1 LAQAKTVLSLPA
13 DTVSDL
19 AAKVATAD
27 IVDDLVSE
35 DTDKPLSAA
44 QGKVLQD
51 TKANI
56 TDINN
61 LIPRAAFSWDNT
73 ATTTPAAKPQVTPT
87 AEMLASVHGRM
98 KGCLLLDGGSVNYY
112 LNPTDWTQKED
123 GSASDLTGADGMVM
137 VEIPRFYVRNS
148 SAGNLWKPE
157 ISATPLAGYEVHPAF
172 IKDGV
177 EVPFRYISAY
187 DACVQKTQAITGATA
202 ADPVVITSNNHGLQ
216 TGDTCTITGVVGM
229 VEINDRTFT
238 VTRVDANEFSLDS
251 EDGTLHTAYTSGGT
265 FAAAIGG
272 GNLDN
277 ATALVDLTATTGSK
291 LASISGAYPMV
302 GLQRSEF
309 RTLAAN
315 RGAGWRQLDFALWSA
330 IGLLLAVEAQT
341 LDSQGV
347 YGAGNTGLASYPTAS
362 AVQTD
367 SPHSK
372 AGKGNS
378 IGNAS
383 TDTTSGASSASRDVA
398 FCKYR
403 GIENFWG
410 NCLNLVDGIV
420 TYSEGNIAGNKVFAY
435 WSNNRANF
443 ADVANASAATAI
455 PAGFAFLG
463 EIHNTLN
470 SLVRATVFNPLT
482 VWALVPTGGS
492 ATGTHGTTDT
502 YRTNS
507 GWRAVRVGGSAVA
520 TANAGAFAFNNF
532 DGDWVVPLR
541 TQGSRLA
548 Y

>member
-1 LAQAKTVLSLPA
+1 MADQKLSELTEATSIA
-13 DTVSDL
+13 DGDEIYAVVGGDSRRVKKSTLLND
-19 AAKVATAD
+19 
-27 IVDDLVSE
+27 
-35 DTDKPLSAA
+35 
-44 QGKVLQD
+44 
-51 TKANI
+51 
-56 TDINN
+56 

-148 SAGNLWKPE
+148 SSGNLWKPE

-177 EVPFRYISAY
+177 EVPFRYIGAY

-216 TGDTCTITGVVGM
+216 TGDTCTITDVGGM

-251 EDGTLHTAYTSGGT
+251 EDGTGHTAYTSGGS

-291 LASISGAYPMV
+291 LASISGVYPMV
-302 GLQRSEF
+302 GLTRAEF

-315 RGAGWRQLDFALWSA
+315 RGDGWRQLDFALWSA

-347 YGAGNTGLASYPTAS
+347 YGAGNTGTTYDTTATDPTQAGS
-362 AVQTD
+362 G
-367 SPHSK
+367 HSI

-378 IGNAS
+378 LGNAS

-410 NCLNLVDGIV
+410 NANNWADGINL
-420 TYSEGNIAGNKVFAY
+420 YSEGNSAGNKAFAY

-443 ADVANASAATAI
+443 ADVAQAAAATAI
-455 PAGFAFLG
+455 PAGFALFG
-463 EIHNTLN
+463 EINNTLN
-470 SLVRATVFNPLT
+470 TGRYATVFDPLL
-482 VWALVPTGGS
+482 VWALRPTTS
-492 ATGTHGTTDT
+492 STTSTHGTTDF
-502 YRTNS
+502 YFTNS
-507 GWRAVRVGGSAVA
+507 GWRVLLVGGSASVGSI
-520 TANAGAFAFNNF
+520 AGAFAFGGF
-532 DGDWVVPLR
+532 FVSGDR
-541 TQGSRLA
+541 FRSIGGRLA
-548 Y
+548 W

>member
-1 LAQAKTVLSLPA
+1 MA
-13 DTVSDL
+13 DQKLTELTEATSIADGDEIYAV
-19 AAKVATAD
+19 VAGNSRRVKKST
-27 IVDDLVSE
+27 LLNE
-35 DTDKPLSAA
+35 
-44 QGKVLQD
+44 
-51 TKANI
+51 
-56 TDINN
+56 

-73 ATTTPAAKPQVTPT
+73 ATTTPAAKPVATPT

-123 GSASDLTGADGMVM
+123 GSTSNLTGADGMVM

-157 ISATPLAGYEVHPAF
+157 ISATPLAGYVVHPAF

-202 ADPVVITSNNHGLQ
+202 ANPVVITSNNHGLQ

-291 LASISGAYPMV
+291 LASISGVYPMV
-302 GLQRSEF
+302 GLQRAEF

-341 LDSQGV
+341 LNSQGV
-347 YGAGNTGLASYPTAS
+347 YGAGNTGTTYDTTATDPTQAGS
-362 AVQTD
+362 G
-367 SPHSK
+367 HSI

-378 IGNAS
+378 LGNAS
-383 TDTTSGASSASRDVA
+383 TDTTSGASSASRNVA

-410 NCLNLVDGIV
+410 NCNNWADGINL
-420 TYSEGNIAGNKVFAY
+420 YSEGNTAGNKVFAY
-435 WSNNRANF
+435 WSNNGANF
-443 ADVANASAATAI
+443 ADVANAAAATAI
-455 PAGFAFLG
+455 PAGFALFG
-463 EIHNTLN
+463 EIAN
-470 SLVRATVFNPLT
+470 SFNATRYATVFDPLL
-482 VWALVPTGGS
+482 VWALRPTTIS
-492 ATGTHGTTDT
+492 TTSTHGTTDF
-502 YRTNS
+502 YFTNS
-507 GWRAVRVGGSAVA
+507 GWRVLLVGGDAA
-520 TANAGAFAFNNF
+520 GGGQAGAFFFGSVF
-532 DGDWVVPLR
+532 DSGGRDR
-541 TQGSRLA
+541 RFGGRLS

>member
-1 LAQAKTVLSLPA
+1 MA
-13 DTVSDL
+13 DQKLTEL
-19 AAKVATAD
+19 TEATSIAD
-27 IVDDLVSE
+27 GDELYAVVGGDSRRVKKSTLLNE
-35 DTDKPLSAA
+35 
-44 QGKVLQD
+44 
-51 TKANI
+51 
-56 TDINN
+56 

-98 KGCLLLDGGSVNYY
+98 KGCLLLDNGAVNYY

-148 SAGNLWKPE
+148 SSGNLWKPE
-157 ISATPLAGYEVHPAF
+157 ISATPLAGYVVHPAF
-172 IKDGV
+172 IKDGI

-187 DACVQKTQAITGATA
+187 DACVQKEQAITGATT
-202 ADPVVITSNNHGLQ
+202 ADPVVITANNHGLQ
-216 TGDTCTITGVVGM
+216 TGDTCTITDVGGM

-238 VTRVDANEFSLDS
+238 VTRVDANTFSLDG
-251 EDGTLHTAYTSGGT
+251 EDGTGHTAYTSGGS

-277 ATALVDLTATTGSK
+277 AIALVDLTATTGSK
-291 LASISGAYPMV
+291 LASISGVYPMV
-302 GLQRSEF
+302 GLQRADF

-341 LDSQGV
+341 LNSQGV
-347 YGAGNTGLASYPTAS
+347 YGAGNTGLSSYPSSNADQ
-362 AVQTD
+362 AQ

-383 TDTTSGASSASRDVA
+383 TNTTSGASSASRDVA

-410 NCLNLVDGIV
+410 NCNNWVDGINL
-420 TYSEGNIAGNKVFAY
+420 YSEGNTAGNKVFAY

-443 ADVANASAATAI
+443 ADVINLAAADAI
-455 PAGFAFLG
+455 PAGFALFG
-463 EIHNTLN
+463 EIANTLN
-470 SLVRATVFNPLT
+470 ADRFATVFDPLV
-482 VWALVPTGGS
+482 VWALRPTTVS
-492 ATGTHGTTDT
+492 TTSSHGTTDRF
-502 YRTNS
+502 RTNS
-507 GWRAVRVGGSAVA
+507 GWRVLRVGGDASDGGS
-520 TANAGAFAFNNF
+520 AGAFLFF
-532 DGDWVVPLR
+532 GLDPLGFGR
-541 TQGSRLA
+541 RICGGRLA
-548 Y
+548 W

>member
-1 LAQAKTVLSLPA
+1 MA
-13 DTVSDL
+13 DQKLTEL
-19 AAKVATAD
+19 TEATSIAD
-27 IVDDLVSE
+27 GDEIYAVVGGDSRRVKKSTLLNE
-35 DTDKPLSAA
+35 
-44 QGKVLQD
+44 
-51 TKANI
+51 
-56 TDINN
+56 

-73 ATTTPAAKPQVTPT
+73 ATTTPAAKPVATPT

-123 GSASDLTGADGMVM
+123 GSASNLTGADGMVM

-157 ISATPLAGYEVHPAF
+157 ISATPLAGYVVHPAF
-172 IKDGV
+172 IKDGI

-187 DACVQKTQAITGATA
+187 DACVQKTQAITGATT

-216 TGDTCTITGVVGM
+216 TGDTCTITSVGGM

-238 VTRVDANEFSLDS
+238 VTRVDANTFSLDG
-251 EDGTLHTAYTSGGT
+251 EDGTGHTAYTSGGS

-291 LASISGAYPMV
+291 LASISGVYPMV
-302 GLQRSEF
+302 GLQRAEF

-341 LDSQGV
+341 LNSQGV
-347 YGAGNTGLASYPTAS
+347 YGAGNTAVTNAYSVSSSG
-362 AVQTD
+362 VQTD

-410 NCLNLVDGIV
+410 NCNNWSDGINL
-420 TYSEGNIAGNKVFAY
+420 YSEGNSGGDKVFAY
-435 WSNNRANF
+435 WSNNGANF
-443 ADVANASAATAI
+443 ADVANADPATAI
-455 PAGFAFLG
+455 PAGFALFG
-463 EIHNTLN
+463 EIANTLGN
-470 SLVRATVFNPLT
+470 TRYATVFDPLL
-482 VWALVPTGGS
+482 VWALRPTNFS
-492 ATGTHGTTDT
+492 TTSTHGTTDFYFT
-502 YRTNS
+502 TS
-507 GWRAVRVGGSAVA
+507 GWRVPLVGGDASTTGA
-520 TANAGAFAFNNF
+520 AGAFAFF
-532 DGDWVVPLR
+532 GDSVSGR
-541 TQGSRLA
+541 RIRIIGGRLA
-548 Y
+548 W

>member
-1 LAQAKTVLSLPA
+1 MA
-13 DTVSDL
+13 DQKLTELTEATSIADGDEIYAV
-19 AAKVATAD
+19 VAGNSRRVKKST
-27 IVDDLVSE
+27 LLNE
-35 DTDKPLSAA
+35 
-44 QGKVLQD
+44 
-51 TKANI
+51 
-56 TDINN
+56 

-73 ATTTPAAKPQVTPT
+73 ATTTPAAKPAVTPT
-87 AEMLASVHGRM
+87 AEMLASVHGRI
-98 KGCLLLDGGSVNYY
+98 KGCLLLDNGSVNYY
-112 LNPTDWTQKED
+112 LNPADWTQKED
-123 GSASDLTGADGMVM
+123 GSASNLTGADGMVM

-148 SAGNLWKPE
+148 SSGNLWKPE
-157 ISATPLAGYEVHPAF
+157 ISATPLAGYEIHPAF

-187 DACVQKTQAITGATA
+187 DACVQKTQAITGATT

-216 TGDTCTITGVVGM
+216 TGDTCTITDVGGM

-238 VTRVDANEFSLDS
+238 VTRVDANTFSLDG
-251 EDGTLHTAYTSGGT
+251 EDGTGHTAYTSGGS

-291 LASISGAYPMV
+291 LASISGVYPMV
-302 GLQRSEF
+302 GLQRAEF

-341 LDSQGV
+341 LNSQGV
-347 YGAGNTGLASYPTAS
+347 YGAGNT
-362 AVQTD
+362 AVSGAYAGSNADQAQ

-383 TDTTSGASSASRDVA
+383 TNTTSGASSTSRDVA

-410 NCLNLVDGIV
+410 NCNNWVDGINL
-420 TYSEGNIAGNKVFAY
+420 YSEGNSAGNKVFAY
-435 WSNNRANF
+435 WSNNGANF
-443 ADVANASAATAI
+443 ADVTNLAAATAI
-455 PAGFAFLG
+455 PAGFALFG
-463 EIHNTLN
+463 EIDNTLN
-470 SLVRATVFNPLT
+470 NIRYATVFDPLL
-482 VWALVPTGGS
+482 VWALRPTTIS
-492 ATGTHGTTDT
+492 TTSSHGTTDV
-502 YRTNS
+502 YRINS
-507 GWRAVRVGGSAVA
+507 GWRVPLVSGAANGGGG
-520 TANAGAFAFNNF
+520 AGAFAFNGGF
-532 DGDWVVPLR
+532 DLGGR
-541 TQGSRLA
+541 NQNIGGRLS